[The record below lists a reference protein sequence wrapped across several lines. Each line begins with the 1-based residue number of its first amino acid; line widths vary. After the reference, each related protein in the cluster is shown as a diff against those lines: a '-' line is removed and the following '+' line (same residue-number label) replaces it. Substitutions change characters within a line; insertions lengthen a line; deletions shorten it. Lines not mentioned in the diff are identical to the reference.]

1 MESLRPKILNQIFT
15 ASFEKLIDFKSL
27 KMYLL
32 DLGTY
37 LVLIDLPTYL
47 RSIPYWSGG
56 NSVTAKN
63 TNPKFEN

>member
-15 ASFEKLIDFKSL
+15 ASFEKLIDFKSI

-47 RSIPYWSGG
+47 
-56 NSVTAKN
+56 
-63 TNPKFEN
+63 PKEYTLLVRRKLSDCQK

>member
-15 ASFEKLIDFKSL
+15 ASFEKLIDFKSI

-47 RSIPYWSGG
+47 PTYL
-56 NSVTAKN
+56 
-63 TNPKFEN
+63 PKEYTLLVRRKLSDCQK

>member
-15 ASFEKLIDFKSL
+15 ASFEKLIDFKSI

-47 RSIPYWSGG
+47 P
-56 NSVTAKN
+56 T
-63 TNPKFEN
+63 